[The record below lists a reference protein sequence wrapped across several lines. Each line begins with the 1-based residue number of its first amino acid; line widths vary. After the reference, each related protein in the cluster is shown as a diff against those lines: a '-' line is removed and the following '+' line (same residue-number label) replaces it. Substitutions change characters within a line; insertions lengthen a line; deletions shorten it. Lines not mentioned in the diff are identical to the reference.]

1 MEQNNPTL
9 LRSAVHAFMANS
21 RHETV
26 QEYKRRYTEVLAAW
40 REYWNVMLR
49 NYEWVDYIFIQST
62 AWFLCRDIIIV
73 TTSSTEDHPYITISG
88 NLADERVPCQ
98 GIPLIIGTKSN
109 VHYQSL
115 LPIEV
120 RVSRKMVPSSP
131 ENTIEMELKAAMA
144 SSQNEHPDLASREQF
159 PDLKPSN
166 GKRHDQPGASTSKKE
181 IPKSKKHDQQRTPAS
196 GKDMDNLNHNQ
207 NKHEEKNENPQGP
220 EQPNKKKAFQYMQ
233 GGKLLNFQFVSEK
246 RVKCPKCQRD
256 YKNILLHLQKSSCSV
271 SDPADLGEK
280 LHQYTKV
287 NLEQEIKDDQRK
299 LKQKSTMKQ
308 REVNNQQVLDD
319 QNKRKAKST
328 MKQRDLDN
336 QQVLDD
342 QNKRKAKS
350 KLKHQKKDNQQV
362 LGEQNKRKS
371 RSRLEKRQVD
381 HQKVLDDQNNWKT
394 KSRLDQIKVDKQKV
408 LEDQNNWK
416 ANSTL
421 KQREVDNQKVLDGQ
435 NKRKAKSM
443 SNQRRVDNQKV
454 LNDQN
459 KRKKLSRTKRK
470 LADPIGLSAYENEA
484 EERREGYGRQK
495 ID

>member
-1 MEQNNPTL
+1 MSGLTTYSSNQ
-9 LRSAVHAFMANS
+9 LR
-21 RHETV
+21 
-26 QEYKRRYTEVLAAW
+26 Q
-40 REYWNVMLR
+40 
-49 NYEWVDYIFIQST
+49 
-62 AWFLCRDIIIV
+62 DIIIV
-73 TTSSTEDHPYITISG
+73 TTSSTENHPYITISG

-98 GIPLIIGTKSN
+98 GIPLTIGTKSN

-120 RVSRKMVPSSP
+120 RVSRKIVPSSP
-131 ENTIEMELKAAMA
+131 ENAIEMELKAARA
-144 SSQNEHPDLASREQF
+144 SSHNEYPDLASREQF

-181 IPKSKKHDQQRTPAS
+181 IPKSKKHDQPRTPAS
-196 GKDMDNLNHNQ
+196 GKDMDNLNHNR
-207 NKHEEKNENPQGP
+207 NNHDKKNENPEGP
-220 EQPNKKKAFQYMQ
+220 EQPNKKKAFQYME

-256 YKNILLHLQKSSCSV
+256 YKNILLHLQKSSCRV

-299 LKQKSTMKQ
+299 RKQKSTMKQ

-319 QNKRKAKST
+319 QNKRKAKSMLKQRDVDNQQVLDDQKKRKAKST

-350 KLKHQKKDNQQV
+350 KIKQQEKDNQQV

-394 KSRLDQIKVDKQKV
+394 KSRLDQRKVDKQKV

-443 SNQRRVDNQKV
+443 SNQRGVDNQKV

-459 KRKKLSRTKRK
+459 KRKKLSRTK
-470 LADPIGLSAYENEA
+470 
-484 EERREGYGRQK
+484 
-495 ID
+495 